1 MALGST
7 GAHARDNAALRQIDE
22 QIDASAVPDK
32 ALALARRQAEDG
44 NISTA
49 VATLERVLMHHPRE
63 DTVRF
68 YLVALLCRLDSRAA
82 ARRQLGEL
90 AYPKADSP
98 ARAEATAACAPRPPA
113 PHRSSAAD
121 TNGTRG
127 RLSAALMVDSDL
139 ENELKT
145 RLDLPNAVSRQG
157 GLSLGAEVELAHRMA
172 LGKHDFIVTGLSGQL
187 KEALAGPSSGYEIG
201 GLRLGYGFVRSGVRL
216 TASGTYQHVWLNGDS
231 LLDEYGGQLQVA
243 VRTGARTRLAMT
255 ADIVHQQFTSS
266 SGVPR
271 PLDGERYGM
280 RANFILQPRPG
291 TLLSFGAGLQYKDA
305 RGRTNSYLAPLVSA
319 EAQFPL
325 NRAGLYAR
333 ASLRFRRVFYEAE
346 AGSGR
351 RESQFGG
358 QFVLGKQIAGPRLA
372 IEATARYG
380 SRIYN
385 AASGL
390 ANYHNATGELR
401 IIWRFGR

>member
-1 MALGST
+1 MAIGSP
-7 GAHARDNAALRQIDE
+7 GAHAREDAALREIDE
-22 QIDASAVPDK
+22 EIDASALPDK
-32 ALALARRQAEDG
+32 ALALARKQAEEG
-44 NISTA
+44 NTSTA

-63 DTVRF
+63 DTVRL
-68 YLVALLCRLDSRAA
+68 YLVTLLCRLDSRAA

-90 AYPKADSP
+90 ANPKADSP
-98 ARAEATAACAPRPPA
+98 ARAEATAACAPRPPKPA
-113 PHRSSAAD
+113 RNSAAE
-121 TNGTRG
+121 TSGTRG

-145 RLDLPNAVSRQG
+145 QFDLPNAVSRQS
-157 GLSLGAEVELAHRMA
+157 GLSLGADVELAHRMA
-172 LGKHDFIVTGLSGQL
+172 LGKTDFLVAGLSGQL
-187 KEALAGPSSGYEIG
+187 KEALAGPSSGYGIG
-201 GLRLGYGFVRSGVRL
+201 GLRLGYGFVRSGLRL
-216 TASGTYQHVWLNGDS
+216 TVTGTYQHVWLNGDS
-231 LLDEYGGQLQVA
+231 VLDEYGGQLQA
-243 VRTGARTRLAMT
+243 AFRTGARARLVVT
-255 ADIVHQQFTSS
+255 ADIVHQQLARS
-266 SGVPR
+266 SGGPR

-280 RANFILQPRPG
+280 RANFTLQPKPG

-325 NRAGLYAR
+325 DRAGLYAR

-351 RESQFGG
+351 RESQIAG
-358 QFVLGKQIAGPRLA
+358 QFVLGKHIAGPRLA
-372 IEATARYG
+372 IEAAARYG

-385 AASGL
+385 ATSGL

-401 IIWRFGR
+401 LIWRFGR